1 MLRYESLDVGASKEG
16 RHFHSMNTN
25 MAHIMGNFA
34 EVEKLSRDLHI
45 SKRAEVVHAAC
56 IQARQEYK
64 VNFKGWVLSACLE
77 VSRIFGSL
85 KPN

>member
-16 RHFHSMNTN
+16 RHFHPMNTN
-25 MAHIMGNFA
+25 MGNFA

-45 SKRAEVVHAAC
+45 SKRAEIVHAAC

-64 VNFKGWVLSACLE
+64 VNFKSWVLSARLE
-77 VSRIFGSL
+77 VSRIFGSFN
-85 KPN
+85 PN

>member
-16 RHFHSMNTN
+16 RHFHQMNTN
-25 MAHIMGNFA
+25 MGNFA

-45 SKRAEVVHAAC
+45 SKRAEIVHAAC

-64 VNFKGWVLSACLE
+64 VNFKSWVLSARLE
-77 VSRIFGSL
+77 VSRIFGSFN
-85 KPN
+85 PN